1 MRYEEWEAAVPGV
14 IKGDSLWKMTAYRLA
29 LFATDVGWHDV
40 THLMRDR
47 RTLGL
52 ADQLY
57 RALGSIN
64 ANLPALEPQ
73 AQVAEGYSRGTS
85 KDRARF
91 YEYALG
97 SARESRD
104 WYYTGRHVLTEA
116 IVQHRLEL
124 LTRIIQ
130 LLLVAIPQQR
140 QRTLRETGTTHQ
152 AAPGIGAEELDYLL
166 QNVSLPDLPLDV

>member
-1 MRYEEWEAAVPGV
+1 MTYEEREVTVPEV
-14 IKGDSLWKMTAYRLA
+14 IRGDSLWKMTAYRLA

-40 THLMRDR
+40 TRLMRDW

-57 RALGSIN
+57 RALGSIG

-73 AQVAEGYSRGTS
+73 AQVAEGYSRGTG

-104 WYYTGRHVLTEA
+104 WYYKARHVLEEA
-116 IVQHRLEL
+116 VVGHRLQL
-124 LTRIIQ
+124 LSRITQ
-130 LLLVAIPQQR
+130 LLLVTIPQ
-140 QRTLRETGTTHQ
+140 
-152 AAPGIGAEELDYLL
+152 
-166 QNVSLPDLPLDV
+166 